1 MKKFGIFI
9 LSAILL
15 SDVSAYNTYAESVY
29 YTGDYT
35 INYNIS
41 ENNTITITKC
51 TGNGENLY
59 IPDTIDG
66 LLITEIDSYA
76 FVSCTNLKTI
86 TVSDDNQYFVSENNM
101 LMSRN
106 KIRLIKYTGS
116 DQTAV
121 IPYGIE
127 KIESH
132 AFFASKSEY
141 INIPET
147 VSYIDDYAFMG
158 CTALKE
164 IYIPSRVEYI
174 GKSCF
179 FSCPYLS
186 KINLPEGIT
195 AIYDDTF
202 YACPSLV
209 ELVIPQSVTT
219 IGNDILS
226 PAESNT
232 YNPVIYS
239 FYGSPAKSYAEN
251 NSISY
256 KMIGDVN
263 EDLLLNSSDASS
275 ILSDYASVSAGADS
289 SFNHVQSI
297 CADINRD
304 GIINSADASAVLLKY
319 AEISSGG

>member
-1 MKKFGIFI
+1 MKKLGILI

-15 SDVSAYNTYAESVY
+15 SNISAYRAYAESVY

-41 ENNTITITKC
+41 ENDTITITKC

-66 LLITEIDSYA
+66 LPITEIDSSA

-101 LMSRN
+101 LMNRN
-106 KIRLIKYTGS
+106 KINLIKYTGS

-132 AFFASKSEY
+132 AFFGSEPEY

-186 KINLPEGIT
+186 AVNIPEGIT

-202 YACPSLV
+202 YACPSLL

-232 YNPVIYS
+232 YNPVIYG
-239 FYGSPAKSYAEN
+239 FYGSPAKSYAQN

-256 KMIGDVN
+256 KMIGDAN
-263 EDLLLNSSDASS
+263 EDLLLDSSDASS
-275 ILSDYASVSAGADS
+275 ILCDYASVSAGNSS
-289 SFNHVQSI
+289 SFSHIQSI
-297 CADINRD
+297 CGDMNRD
-304 GIINSADASAVLLKY
+304 GNINSADASAVLLKY

>member
-1 MKKFGIFI
+1 MKKLGILI

-15 SDVSAYNTYAESVY
+15 SDVSAYKAYAESVY

-35 INYNIS
+35 INYTI

-51 TGNGENLY
+51 TGNGESLY

-66 LLITEIDSYA
+66 LPITEIDSSA

-86 TVSDDNQYFVSENNM
+86 TVSDSNQYFVSENNM
-101 LMSRN
+101 LMNRSRIN
-106 KIRLIKYTGS
+106 LIKYTGS

-132 AFFASKSEY
+132 AFFGAKSEY

-186 KINLPEGIT
+186 VVHLPEGIT

-202 YACPSLV
+202 YACPSLQ
-209 ELVIPQSVTT
+209 ELIIPQSVTA

-239 FYGSPAKSYAEN
+239 FYGSPARNYAEN
-251 NSISY
+251 NNISY

-263 EDLLLNSSDASS
+263 EDLFLDSSDASR
-275 ILSDYASVSAGADS
+275 ILSDYASVSAGGNS
-289 SFNHVQSI
+289 SLSYIQSI

-304 GIINSADASAVLLKY
+304 GTVNSADASSVLLKY